1 MASGIFRPL
10 MDAGMNKF
18 QLRKLKRL
26 VLKLENNSDEAAF
39 YYSILHGDI
48 LTQSLIWSQLHL
60 VNDIV
65 T

>member
-48 LTQSLIWSQLHL
+48 LTQSLI
-60 VNDIV
+60 
-65 T
+65 